1 MAKPL
6 RIPSYRHHKPK
17 NLAVVRLNGRDV
29 YLGAYGTAAS
39 RELYDRLIAEW
50 LAGGRQPAPKASFAV
65 PDRGPTVNEV
75 MVAYLQWARTYYH
88 DDDGDGKE
96 YVNLTH
102 ALRPL
107 RDLYGSTTVIDFGP
121 LALKAV
127 RHHMI
132 EVQDLCRAEI
142 NKRIGRIR
150 RMFKWAVAEEL
161 VPSTVLESLR
171 AVDGLRRGRSAAREN
186 APVRPVDVANVDAI
200 LPLVSRQ
207 VAAMIRLQQ
216 LTGMRPGE
224 VIQIRPGDIDRA
236 EATWFYTPEK
246 HKTQYLGHVKRIA
259 LGPQAQ
265 AVLLPFLDRPAAS
278 HCFSPLE
285 AEAERNANRA
295 VRRRPDRKT
304 KIYPCELKARA
315 RRHVEAQQR
324 VSKRPKRDQFD
335 VASYRRAIEYGIT
348 KAKKQGVE
356 VSHWHPHQ
364 LRHSRATDVRKKY
377 GVEAAQVVLG
387 HARADVTQIYAE
399 RNDKLAEK
407 IAREIG

>member
-6 RIPSYRHHKPK
+6 RIPSYRLHKPK

-29 YLGAYGTAAS
+29 YLGPYDSAAS

-50 LAGGRQPAPKASFAV
+50 LAGGRQRAPVSATEA
-65 PDRGPTVNEV
+65 PDHGPTVSAV
-75 MVAYLQWARTYYH
+75 MVAYLEWARTYYRE
-88 DDDGDGKE
+88 DDGDGKE

-107 RDLYGSTTVIDFGP
+107 RDIYGSTFAIDFGP

-127 RHHMI
+127 RQHMI
-132 EVQDLCRAEI
+132 DVQDLCRSEV
-142 NKRIGRIR
+142 NKRIGRVR

-161 VPSTVLESLR
+161 VPSAVLESLR

-186 APVRPVDVANVDAI
+186 PPVRPVDASHVDV
-200 LPLVSRQ
+200 LFPLVSRQ

-224 VIQIRPGDIDRA
+224 VVQLRPGDIDRSGPI
-236 EATWFYTPEK
+236 WFYAPEK

-265 AVLLPFLDRPAAS
+265 AVLQPFLDRPADS
-278 HCFSPLE
+278 YCFSPRE
-285 AEAERNANRA
+285 AEAERNASRA

-315 RRHVEAQQR
+315 RRRAAAQQR
-324 VSKRPKRDQFD
+324 ISKRPKRDQFD

-348 KAKKQGVE
+348 KAKKQGIE
-356 VSHWHPHQ
+356 VPHWHPHQ
-364 LRHSRATDVRKKY
+364 LRHSRATDVRKQY

-387 HARADVTQIYAE
+387 HSRADVTQVYAE
-399 RNDKLAEK
+399 RNEKLAER
-407 IAREIG
+407 IAQEIG